1 MIESCQRVQ
10 MTSLTLLKMFFVA
23 KTTYWSWYA
32 SILKTCKSPLIFV
45 NEGAKINLNFYI
57 KKILTPALVE
67 MKKHFGKKNLHFNKM
82 VPPLTPQTNVKSG
95 VKVTFHHLGVRKCGL
110 LHLLILM
117 DYYNWSIFEKEA
129 CSTTHKNLEDFKV
142 SLFLEIHLVL
152 WLESFRG

>member
-82 VPPLTPQTNVKSG
+82 VPPLTPQTNVRSG
-95 VKVTFHHLGVRKCGL
+95 VKVTFHHFGVRKCGL
-110 LHLLILM
+110 LHLLIWFL
-117 DYYNWSIFEKEA
+117 W
-129 CSTTHKNLEDFKV
+129 TTTIGQYLRRRPVLLPTKILRI
-142 SLFLEIHLVL
+142 SRYLFF
-152 WLESFRG
+152 SKYT